1 MQAIFV
7 FSRKIQIVFLY
18 PIYSIYG
25 ASFNFFKNI
34 FRACYIY
41 DIPTFLFDMSKNIS
55 KYRKNF
61 LIIDNYYA
69 IIYSLVVME
78 AFMALSYNKLWK
90 LLIDKN
96 LRKSDLHSLTGISQS
111 TIAKLSNGENVN
123 TDILEKICR
132 ALNCE
137 IGDIVEI
144 QEELK

>member
-1 MQAIFV
+1 
-7 FSRKIQIVFLY
+7 
-18 PIYSIYG
+18 
-25 ASFNFFKNI
+25 
-34 FRACYIY
+34 
-41 DIPTFLFDMSKNIS
+41 
-55 KYRKNF
+55 
-61 LIIDNYYA
+61 
-69 IIYSLVVME
+69 ME

-111 TIAKLSNGENVN
+111 TIAKLSKGENVN

-132 ALNCE
+132 VLNCE

>member
-1 MQAIFV
+1 M
-7 FSRKIQIVFLY
+7 
-18 PIYSIYG
+18 
-25 ASFNFFKNI
+25 FF
-34 FRACYIY
+34 F
-41 DIPTFLFDMSKNIS
+41 DISKNIS
-55 KYRKNF
+55 RYRKNL
-61 LIIDNYYA
+61 LIIDVCYA
-69 IIYSLVVME
+69 IIYSLIVME

-111 TIAKLSNGENVN
+111 TIAKLNKGENVN

>member
-1 MQAIFV
+1 MILPY
-7 FSRKIQIVFLY
+7 FS
-18 PIYSIYG
+18 SIYQ
-25 ASFNFFKNI
+25 KI
-34 FRACYIY
+34 FR
-41 DIPTFLFDMSKNIS
+41 DIVKKL
-55 KYRKNF
+55 
-61 LIIDNYYA
+61 LIIGTCYA

-111 TIAKLSNGENVN
+111 TIAKLSKGENVN
-123 TDILEKICR
+123 TDILENICR
-132 ALNCE
+132 VLNCE